1 MPDLIGPSG
10 FIALRVIGGGLMF
23 WILFAVL
30 GIEKVE
36 SSDLPRFAACG
47 LAGVAVNQLCF
58 FNGLA
63 ITSPVHAALIM
74 SVNPIFVLIASYFIL
89 GIAITRRKI
98 LGIALGAIG
107 ATSLLLLSSGSKI
120 SMSGASLEGDILILI
135 NALSYGVYLVLVKPL
150 MIKYKPLTVIAWVFL
165 FGALVA
171 VPFGIGEVMEIQ
183 WNAFEAGDWQSVVFV
198 VVGTTFLAYLLNIAA
213 LGMVEPTVVSI
224 YIYLQPLIVTGV
236 SIGLAYMGYTHYS
249 ESLNLK
255 TIIAAS
261 AIFIGVWLVSVPR
274 DWLKERIKV

>member
-1 MPDLIGPSG
+1 
-10 FIALRVIGGGLMF
+10 MF

-107 ATSLLLLSSGSKI
+107 ATSLLLLSSGSEI
-120 SMSGASLEGDILILI
+120 SMSGDSLEGDILILI

-150 MIKYKPLTVIAWVFL
+150 MKKYKPLTVIAWVFL

-183 WNAFEAGDWQSVVFV
+183 WSEFETSHWQSVVFV

>member
-36 SSDLPRFAACG
+36 SYDLPRFAACG

-107 ATSLLLLSSGSKI
+107 ATSLLLLSSGSEI
-120 SMSGASLEGDILILI
+120 SMSGDSLEGDILILI

-150 MIKYKPLTVIAWVFL
+150 MKKYKPLTVIAWVFL

-236 SIGLAYMGYTHYS
+236 SIGLAYMGYTQYS